1 MNNMLMVHNTIRNER
16 NKKDCFIENKWVMMS
31 FKAGVLHLL
40 MHMLNLDGIDN
51 VVTPVN
57 NT

>member
-1 MNNMLMVHNTIRNER
+1 MVHNTIMNE
-16 NKKDCFIENKWVMMS
+16 KKDCFFENKWVMTS

-40 MHMLNLDGIDN
+40 MHMLNLDGIIH